1 MEFSIKSGSPEKQR
15 VACVIVGVYETRKLT
30 LAADL
35 LDRISNGFVSDV
47 IRRGDMEGKLGST
60 LVLHSVPHALCD
72 RVMLV
77 GLGKERE
84 FRAKEYREAIRAS
97 VRALAQTSS
106 TEAVSYLSELP
117 VKKHEVEWLV
127 EQATVVTL
135 DTLYRFERFKS
146 RTDDPV
152 RAPRKLTLAV
162 PRRSDLAD
170 GEKGLARGLAI
181 GAGMKLAKD
190 LGNLPGNV
198 CTPDYLAEQARSMAQ
213 ATGTEL
219 EILGQPEI
227 EALGMGAFLA
237 VAKGSI
243 EPPRLIVLQHF
254 GGKDRNEAPVVLIG
268 KGITFDS
275 GGISLKPGAG
285 MDEMKFDMC
294 GAASVLGAFQAA
306 AEMKLPINLV
316 ALVPSCENMPS
327 GGAVKPGD
335 IVTTMSGQTV
345 EILNTD
351 AEGRLIL
358 CDALTYAERQFKPA
372 CVVDVATLTGAC
384 VVALGHVASG
394 LFSNQDTLARE
405 MLAAGEEVGDRA
417 WHLPLW
423 EEYQEQLKS
432 PFADMANVG
441 DRAGGSITAA
451 CFLSRYAKSFDWA
464 HLDIAGTAWRSG
476 KDKGATGRP
485 VPLLVQFLQDRADIA
500 LGNVVRRG
508 RPRREVSEAVEDD
521 AD

>member
-1 MEFSIKSGSPEKQR
+1 MEFNIKSGSPEKQR
-15 VACVIVGVYETRKLT
+15 VACVIVGVYESRKLT

-97 VRALAQTSS
+97 IRALAQTSAN
-106 TEAVSYLSELP
+106 EAVSYLTELP
-117 VKKHEVEWLV
+117 VKKHEVEWMV

-135 DTLYRFERFKS
+135 DALYRFDRFKS
-146 RTDDPV
+146 KVDDPL
-152 RAPRKLTLAV
+152 RGPRKLTLAV

-181 GAGMKLAKD
+181 GAGMALAKD

-198 CTPDYLAEQARSMAQ
+198 CTPSYLAEEARNMAQ
-213 ATGTEL
+213 SLGAEA
-219 EILGQPEI
+219 EILDRAAI
-227 EALGMGAFLA
+227 EVLGMGSFLS
-237 VAKGSI
+237 VAKGSVQD
-243 EPPRLIVLQHF
+243 PHLIVLKHW
-254 GGKDRNEAPVVLIG
+254 GAKDRNDAPVALVG

-275 GGISLKPGAG
+275 GGISLKPGEG

-294 GAASVLGAFQAA
+294 GAATVLGAFKAA
-306 AEMKLPINLV
+306 VEMKLPINLV
-316 ALVPSCENMPS
+316 AVVPTCENMPS

-335 IVTTMSGQTV
+335 IVTSMSGQTIEV
-345 EILNTD
+345 LNTD

-358 CDALTYAERQFKPA
+358 CDALTYTERFNPS

-384 VVALGHVASG
+384 VVALGHIATG
-394 LFSNQDTLARE
+394 LYSNQDALARE
-405 MLAAGEEVGDRA
+405 LAAAGEEVGDRA
-417 WHLPLW
+417 WHMPLW
-423 EEYQEQLKS
+423 EEYQEMIKS
-432 PFADMANVG
+432 PFADMANIG
-441 DRAGGSITAA
+441 GRPGGSVTAA
-451 CFLSRYAKSFDWA
+451 CFLSRFAKSYDWA
-464 HLDIAGTAWRSG
+464 HLDIAGTAWKSG
-476 KDKGATGRP
+476 KEKGATGRP

-508 RPRREVSEAVEDD
+508 RPRREVAEPVEDD